1 MFCSLKTVSPQ
12 TKKQGDL
19 EMNSYDNGRLPSF
32 EALANLLV
40 DYSVR
45 VNVGDIVLVHL
56 IDDVDP
62 YFVDCLLQAVIKAG
76 GQPIIWQDKS
86 QWLRKM
92 MQAPSGYQGLE
103 LLLSNRLEEIKKVHK
118 IIKVV
123 AESNAFE
130 FSALTMRQAK
140 IYAKLW
146 EPIIDW
152 YADQN
157 KVRRVLTYLPTPASA
172 QLAGWDLESFRQMY
186 FNACL
191 RVDYR
196 LMSIQ
201 MDILVDLMSRT
212 DRVQII
218 DGETDISFSIKG
230 IGVCKADGRENM
242 PDGEVY
248 TAPVKESVNGKIRF
262 NTPINYRGHLFDGV
276 RLRFINGRI
285 VECGC
290 DVGDVDRLK
299 SLFATDEGACYLG
312 EFALGL
318 NPMIKEPVKEI
329 LYDEKLVGSFHLTPG
344 SCYPEADN
352 GNRTSAI
359 HMDLVRRQ
367 TPDMGGGVIIFD
379 GKVIRRD
386 GSFVDDLQI
395 LNPENLIS

>member
-1 MFCSLKTVSPQ
+1 
-12 TKKQGDL
+12 
-19 EMNSYDNGRLPSF
+19 MNSYDNGRLPSF

-191 RVDYR
+191 LDDFR
-196 LMSIQ
+196 L
-201 MDILVDLMSRT
+201 
-212 DRVQII
+212 
-218 DGETDISFSIKG
+218 ETKHY
-230 IGVCKADGRENM
+230 E
-242 PDGEVY
+242 
-248 TAPVKESVNGKIRF
+248 
-262 NTPINYRGHLFDGV
+262 
-276 RLRFINGRI
+276 
-285 VECGC
+285 
-290 DVGDVDRLK
+290 
-299 SLFATDEGACYLG
+299 
-312 EFALGL
+312 
-318 NPMIKEPVKEI
+318 
-329 LYDEKLVGSFHLTPG
+329 
-344 SCYPEADN
+344 
-352 GNRTSAI
+352 
-359 HMDLVRRQ
+359 
-367 TPDMGGGVIIFD
+367 
-379 GKVIRRD
+379 
-386 GSFVDDLQI
+386 
-395 LNPENLIS
+395 

>member
-1 MFCSLKTVSPQ
+1 MK
-12 TKKQGDL
+12 
-19 EMNSYDNGRLPSF
+19 SYDSGHSSSF
-32 EALANLLV
+32 EKLSDLLV

-45 VNVGDIVLVHL
+45 VSGGDIVLIHL

-62 YFVDCLLQAVIKAG
+62 YFVDCLLRAVIKAN
-76 GQPIIWQDKS
+76 GQPLIWQDKS

-118 IIKVV
+118 VIKVV

-130 FSALTMRQAK
+130 FSALTMREAK

-157 KVRRVLTYLPTPASA
+157 KVRRVLTYLPTPTSA
-172 QLAGWDLESFRQMY
+172 QLAGWDSESFRQMY

-191 RVDYR
+191 GVDYR
-196 LMSIQ
+196 AMSKK
-201 MDILVDLMSRT
+201 MDALIDLMSRT

-218 DGETDISFSIKG
+218 DDETDISFSIKG

-248 TAPVKESVNGKIRF
+248 TAPVKESVNGKVRF
-262 NTPINYRGHLFDGV
+262 NTPINYRGNLFDGV
-276 RLRFINGRI
+276 WLDFVNGRI
-285 VECGC
+285 IECGC
-290 DVGDVDRLK
+290 DVGDVDHLR

-318 NPMIKEPVKEI
+318 NPMIVKPVKEI

-352 GNRTSAI
+352 GNSKSAI